1 MGNVCSVLNFG
12 WPPILTTA
20 KEAICFMKSKSNLLL
35 TKWTIKYIKFA
46 EPTANTRAFYTVL
59 SELRAKK

>member
-1 MGNVCSVLNFG
+1 M
-12 WPPILTTA
+12 LTTA

-46 EPTANTRAFYTVL
+46 ELMANTRAFYTVL